1 MKKIKHVYSNN
12 NNINKKKNKKRR
24 AGVTVYS
31 NVLRIIISSR
41 SSN

>member
-31 NVLRIIISSR
+31 NVLRIIILAP
-41 SSN
+41 NQ